1 MKKINYFVMLGL
13 SATLI
18 LASCSQQRY
27 ANRARVQV
35 NDQAK
40 EQVNEEQKEVAS
52 IAPKPVEA
60 VTPEVKQQAD
70 EAKTVQPEKVTP
82 KAKEVFKQLTSKE
95 SITFL
100 RETVKDPKQ
109 IKDLVVKPDN
119 QTKRTFEAKTGLET
133 GMWLTWIIVGLILLL
148 LGVLIPWELGW
159 LLWTIGSIVIVI
171 GVILLLLQ
179 ILGA

>member
-27 ANRARVQV
+27 ANRARVHV

-40 EQVNEEQKEVAS
+40 EQVKQEQKEVAS
-52 IAPKPVEA
+52 IAPKPAEA
-60 VTPEVKQQAD
+60 IKPELKQAED
-70 EAKTVQPEKVTP
+70 AKTVQAEKITP
-82 KAKEVFKQLTSKE
+82 KPREVFKQLTSKE

-100 RETVKDPKQ
+100 REAAKDPKQ

-119 QTKRTFEAKTGLET
+119 QTKRDFKSET
-133 GMWLTWIIVGLILLL
+133 GMETGRWLTWIIVGLILVL
-148 LGVLIPWELGW
+148 LGLIIPWTLGW
-159 LLWTIGSIVIVI
+159 LLYAVGSVLIVI
-171 GVILLLLQ
+171 GIIFLLLEL
-179 ILGA
+179 LGA